1 MLTKNKDM
9 SLPRLSTAGLRGA
22 LAPKQSP
29 DKQAKP
35 TFRRLLR
42 SQQTLARNDTNKHK
56 LTSRILGILI
66 SLTFLASCSLPAA
79 EPPASSP
86 LFNLVT
92 VDPNASATPTPFQPA
107 AESFTPRPT
116 LTLLPSMTPLP
127 TLTATNTPAVL
138 PTQTVTSAPTS
149 VPPTSLPIPASTL
162 PQYTFYVLF
171 DYSGRQLAVDETIHY
186 TNQTGVSLTD
196 IVLAV
201 EPNLTPNSFSL
212 ETLFLDGATPNYE
225 LNGHRLT
232 VYLPQPLAPGSTLSL
247 SMRYRLAIPPKYF
260 DHPHGYLGYQINLT
274 EWYPFIVPYN
284 GGWVLHDPWAFGE
297 HLVYDSAD
305 FEVNMKV
312 PEEGIT
318 VATSAPAEPNGEWT
332 RYRLSGARTFVFS
345 ASDRFVM
352 TESAVGSV
360 VIRSY
365 YFSGHEGA
373 GEGMLNA
380 AVQAVGLFEAKF
392 APYPYDS
399 LSVVETESPDGQE
412 YDGLVFLSSDFYD
425 QYGGS
430 NRSNMVSIGV
440 HEIAHNWWFG
450 LVGNDQALEP
460 WLDEALA
467 VYSER
472 IFYEFTNPNYGDW
485 WWNFRVNY
493 FSPSG
498 WVDTSIYEGGT
509 FRGYTNAAYLTGA
522 YFLEDL
528 RVRMGDQDFY
538 NFLKDYAA
546 RYSYKQATGDDF
558 FAVVRENTS
567 VNINDLIG
575 TYFKGSY

>member
-1 MLTKNKDM
+1 M
-9 SLPRLSTAGLRGA
+9 
-22 LAPKQSP
+22 
-29 DKQAKP
+29 
-35 TFRRLLR
+35 
-42 SQQTLARNDTNKHK
+42 
-56 LTSRILGILI
+56 
-66 SLTFLASCSLPAA
+66 
-79 EPPASSP
+79 
-86 LFNLVT
+86 
-92 VDPNASATPTPFQPA
+92 
-107 AESFTPRPT
+107 
-116 LTLLPSMTPLP
+116 
-127 TLTATNTPAVL
+127 
-138 PTQTVTSAPTS
+138 
-149 VPPTSLPIPASTL
+149 
-162 PQYTFYVLF
+162 LF
-171 DYSGRQLAVDETIHY
+171 DYSGRQLAVDETIRY
-186 TNQTGVSLTD
+186 TNQTGTSLSN

-201 EPNLTPNSFSL
+201 ESNISANSFSL
-212 ETLFLDGATPNYE
+212 ETLFLDGTTPNYE

-232 VYLPQPLAPGSTLSL
+232 VFLPQSLAPGGTINL
-247 SMRYRLAIPPKYF
+247 SMRYRLAIPPKRF

-305 FEVNMKV
+305 FEVNMQV
-312 PEEGIT
+312 EDEGIT
-318 VATSAPAEPNGEWT
+318 VAASAPTEANGEWT
-332 RYRLSGARTFVFS
+332 RYRLYGARTFVFS

-352 TESAVGSV
+352 SESAVGSV
-360 VIRSY
+360 KIRSY
-365 YFSGHEGA
+365 YFSMHEGA

-392 APYPYDS
+392 APYPYEV

-460 WLDEALA
+460 WLDETMA

-498 WVDTSIYEGGT
+498 WVDTSIYDGVN
-509 FRGYTNAAYLTGA
+509 FRTYTNATYLTGA
-522 YFLEDL
+522 YFIEDL
-528 RVRMGDQDFY
+528 RARIGDQDFY
-538 NFLKDYAA
+538 TFLKDYAT
-546 RYSYKQATGDDF
+546 RFSYDHATGDDF
-558 FAVVRENTS
+558 FAVARENTNAN
-567 VNINDLIG
+567 VDDLIQA
-575 TYFKGSY
+575 YFKGSY